1 MLAVSWYR
9 KMLSL
14 VYRTMRPVSRD
25 TQSECWP
32 SAGTEKCSHLFL
44 GLCGPFCVT
53 RNPDVGRQLVAA
65 RRIAAGEILCQEEP
79 LIVGPNQVT
88 TETVYFKTFM
98 DPRNR
103 FLQGTD
109 SPPAYVVAWRAG
121 TKTTLFLLGSWAH
134 RMF

>member
-1 MLAVSWYR
+1 
-9 KMLSL
+9 MLSH
-14 VYRTMRPVSRD
+14 
-25 TQSECWP
+25 C
-32 SAGTEKCSHLFL
+32 L
-44 GLCGPFCVT
+44 GLCAPFSVT
-53 RNPDVGRQLVAA
+53 RNPDVGRQLVAT
-65 RRIAAGEILCQEEP
+65 RRIVAGEILCQEEP

-121 TKTTLFLLGSWAH
+121 TTTLYSYSAPDPIECSKIPALVITSH
-134 RMF
+134 